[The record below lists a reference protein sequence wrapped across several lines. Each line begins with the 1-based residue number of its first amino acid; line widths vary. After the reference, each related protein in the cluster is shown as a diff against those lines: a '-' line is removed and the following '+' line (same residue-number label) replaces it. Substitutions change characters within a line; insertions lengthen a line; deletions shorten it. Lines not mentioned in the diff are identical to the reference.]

1 MEKHFWKLLLS
12 FLALGLFSCSST
24 RKNAASNSYSSRS
37 NSNQPMFIDGI
48 EVVPGKHHTKLKK
61 PESHLEKN
69 EETLNRYSKNLYNN
83 YGTENVNDLQVKYAL
98 ILNTDIEDV
107 KAELPLLA
115 AVDHWWGTPYVM
127 GGNTESGID
136 CSGYSKI
143 ILHDIFSADIP
154 RTAQEQYT
162 QSDQLATDDQ
172 LQEGDLVFFGSSKH
186 NISHVGIYIS
196 NNKFTHASSSRG
208 VMISDLNES
217 YWSKR
222 YQGSGRYKLSNNN
235 NLTSYSH

>member
-1 MEKHFWKLLLS
+1 MEKHFWKFLLS

-37 NSNQPMFIDGI
+37 NSNSNQPMFIDGI
-48 EVVPGKHHTKLKK
+48 EVLPSKSHSKARN
-61 PESHLEKN
+61 PETHIEKN
-69 EETLNRYSKNLYNN
+69 LETLHRYSQNLYNN

-143 ILHDIFSADIP
+143 ILHDIFSTEIP
-154 RTAQEQYT
+154 RTAQEQFA
-162 QSDQLATDDQ
+162 QSNQLSTDDQ
-172 LQEGDLVFFGSSKH
+172 LQEGDLVFFGSSKR

-196 NNKFTHASSSRG
+196 NNKFTHASSSKG
-208 VMISDLNES
+208 VMISDLNEK
-217 YWSKR
+217 YWSKK
-222 YQGSGRYKLSNNN
+222 YQGSGRYNITNT
-235 NLTSYSH
+235 TSYIH